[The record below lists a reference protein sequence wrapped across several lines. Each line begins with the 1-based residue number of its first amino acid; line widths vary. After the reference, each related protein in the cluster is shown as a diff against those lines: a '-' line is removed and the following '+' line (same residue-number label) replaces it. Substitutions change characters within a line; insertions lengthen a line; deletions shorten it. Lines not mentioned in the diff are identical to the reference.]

1 MTKIT
6 AKTTIEE
13 LIEKNPK
20 ATEIFLRWGLP
31 CLTCGEPFW
40 GSIEELAGQN
50 QFEKIDELLEE
61 LNRPS

>member
-1 MTKIT
+1 MIT
-6 AKTTIEE
+6 ARTTVEE

-40 GSIEELAGQN
+40 GSIEELAKQS
-50 QFEKIDELLEE
+50 QFERIDELLEE
-61 LNRPS
+61 LNRPF